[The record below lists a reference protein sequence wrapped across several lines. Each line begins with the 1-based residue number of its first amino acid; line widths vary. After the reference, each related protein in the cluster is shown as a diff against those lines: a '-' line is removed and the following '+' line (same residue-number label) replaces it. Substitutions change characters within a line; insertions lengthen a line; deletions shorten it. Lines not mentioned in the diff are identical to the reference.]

1 VREGQGR
8 WETVTPSQFP
18 HEREALEHVRRLLPD
33 AEPYRAWSNFT
44 FTATTGHIRE
54 VDLLVVARGG
64 VYLIEIKSLVGR
76 LTASGS
82 NWTQHRDSGDTR
94 IFDNPLHLA
103 NQKSKELRSLLE
115 NAGRASR
122 TRTRI
127 PFIQPVVFL
136 SNPTLRVELPDHQLH
151 WVFGP
156 ERGTP
161 GGATDQSASNRSS
174 GSSGR
179 GGRGG
184 MTLPPIWSG
193 LLDAPLRDERQRV
206 TPELSKALARLL
218 PAAGIARSRRH
229 QRVGSWQLEFP
240 AFDSGP
246 TWQDYHAA
254 HVQVASER
262 RRVRIYLVERAAG
275 EAERAEREAAARREF
290 LVLHGINH
298 PGIVQVD
305 GLESHEAGPALIF
318 RHRPDEMRLD
328 HYLDRYGDRLDAGTR
343 LSMIRQLVETVDYAH
358 GRHLYHRA
366 LAARSVLV
374 VPSRGRGGRAAG
386 GNGDGTGGQGWF
398 APKLMISDWQAAAR
412 DTGSGTGALTSTA
425 TGALTRTSRELAV
438 EPAARFLPHLE
449 LAAASYL
456 APEIGA
462 PYPDPVGIDVFGLG
476 ALAYLI
482 LTGQPPADGPNALK
496 ARLEQSGG
504 LQPAEVVDS
513 LSETAN
519 ELVAQATRPLPDDR
533 FASVGELLDWLLLVE
548 DEFTRPDVPVALL
561 GDGAAGDGPPT
572 DPSTPEQAGPEPE
585 PEPEPDPLEAQ
596 RGDLVG
602 GEWRIRERLGT
613 GSTSR
618 AFLTHN
624 EKTSRDEVLK
634 VALSDERAARLEHEA
649 SVLGR
654 LNDSRVIRLA
664 RPDTLVVGGR
674 TVLVLDHAG
683 EQTVARRLREGR
695 LSVDELETYS
705 DYLFGAVDYLD
716 GEGVA
721 HRDLKPD
728 NIVIRRRPNRTYQ
741 LVLIDF
747 SLANISVRDTTAGT
761 PRYLDPFLGAGTRTT
776 YDDHAERYALAVTLH
791 EMASGELPLWG
802 NGAAG
807 ERFTEGP
814 PAVVT
819 EAFDPA
825 IRAGLTSFF
834 LRALD
839 REATRRFASLKD
851 MRDAWQAVFRAADS
865 TPPTPTVH
873 PSGDGRPSP
882 GMLGPHP
889 AGPAGAA
896 DEKAAQQAR
905 DQAAAAATA
914 DTPLEAAG
922 LSPRAVSAAHRLNAT
937 TVGELLALGSKEIIS
952 LPGTGA
958 KTRQELQSRIRLW
971 RRALAGPPA
980 GTTSADTPD
989 RPTPDGRQPADA
1001 TAMTTTAVPAVQD
1014 YARMPVED
1022 LADRLLPRV
1031 LSGGRGDTEREAT
1044 RLLLGLPDASG
1055 ALPDVPLWA
1064 PQQQIAERVGVTSG
1078 RIAQVLTA
1086 RRRAW
1091 RADDA
1096 VRSVHDE
1103 LVEILGDAGRVMGF
1117 DELVTAVLARHGSS
1131 PRRSR
1136 PERHALAAAAV
1147 RAALETVDLDS
1158 EPRLARRRF
1167 YERTLVA
1174 LEAAD
1179 DDGPLTPAAP
1189 ALFAYAIALGRT
1201 ADRLARAEELP
1212 APATVLRELAAVR
1225 AVPAA
1230 GSADDADDAGLADG
1244 GTPAAVDGLAG
1255 LPPLEAQRLVRLAAA
1270 ASRTAA
1276 ANARLEIYPRDLD
1289 LVRTLR
1295 LAQAGVLPTRPAAVP
1310 PRPGGGPDERPDR
1323 PLLDV
1328 ATIHE
1333 RVRNRFPGLT
1343 TELPTHPALDGPLA
1357 AAGFALEWDAAR
1369 DGYVPP
1375 HGLLSSTGIGSTG
1388 SGSRATPVVRQPTD
1402 LGSKPVRTVFDSPDR
1417 AAAALAEQRL
1427 AAAVEAGG
1435 FRALTVRR
1443 NHYLAARAELARPH
1457 RFAAEPV
1464 DVAAV
1469 FLDAL
1474 HAEVDP
1480 RLKPTWATILR
1491 ADAAEPGS
1499 RAAGNLAEYVRT
1511 AWERAAPLLAELVD
1525 APASRTDPDGA
1536 GPDGVGSGHAGAGR
1550 TEPGHAEPGRI
1561 RPGGWPAPLLLHDAG
1576 VFGRYGG
1583 RGLDVL
1589 FALAERARDG
1599 GRPLWV
1605 LCPTTEPTRPPRLGG
1620 ALVQLVT
1627 ESEWIALPDAWVT
1640 NRHRSADEHTGLTDK
1655 AS

>member
-1 VREGQGR
+1 MRDGQGR

-18 HEREALEHVRRLLPD
+18 HEREALEHVRLLLPD

-82 NWTQHRDSGDTR
+82 NWTQHRDSGNTR

-122 TRTRI
+122 TKI
-127 PFIQPVVFL
+127 PFIQPAVFL
-136 SNPTLRVELPDHQLH
+136 SNPTLRVEFDDHQLH

-156 ERGTP
+156 ERGAP
-161 GGATDQSASNRSS
+161 GGAASGNTGKS
-174 GSSGR
+174 GSGGSR
-179 GGRGG
+179 GGV
-184 MTLPPIWSG
+184 MLPSIWSG

-206 TPELSKALARLL
+206 TPGLSKALAKLL

-254 HVQVASER
+254 HTQVASER

-275 EAERAEREAAARREF
+275 EAERANREAVARREF
-290 LVLHGINH
+290 LVLHGIDH
-298 PGIVQVD
+298 SGIVQVD

-343 LSMIRQLVETVDYAH
+343 LLMIRQLAEAVAYAH
-358 GRHLYHRA
+358 GRHLYHRT

-374 VPSRGRGGRAAG
+374 VPSGSR
-386 GNGDGTGGQGWF
+386 GGQGWL
-398 APKLMISDWQAAAR
+398 APRLMISDWQAAAR
-412 DTGSGTGALTSTA
+412 DAGSGTGTLTT
-425 TGALTRTSRELAV
+425 TSRELAV

-449 LAAASYL
+449 LAAAGYL

-462 PYPDPVGIDVFGLG
+462 PNPDPVGIDVFGLG

-482 LTGQPPADGPNALK
+482 LTGRPPADSPNALK
-496 ARLEQSGG
+496 ARLEQAGG
-504 LQPAEVVDS
+504 LHPAEVVDS
-513 LSETAN
+513 LSEAAN
-519 ELVAQATRPLPDDR
+519 DVVAQATCPLPDNR
-533 FASVGELLDWLLLVE
+533 YASVGELLDWLLLAE
-548 DEFTRPDVPVALL
+548 NELTPPDVPAATPGDGTAGDGSTGGDGSA
-561 GDGAAGDGPPT
+561 GDGAVGGPPT
-572 DPSTPEQAGPEPE
+572 DPPAAQRDEQVPET
-585 PEPEPDPLEAQ
+585 DPLEAQ

-618 AFLTHN
+618 AFLAHN
-624 EKTSRDEVLK
+624 DKTNRDEVLK
-634 VALSDERAARLEHEA
+634 IALSDERAARLEHEA

-674 TVLVLDHAG
+674 AVLVLDHAG
-683 EQTVARRLREGR
+683 EQTVARKLREGR

-747 SLANISVRDTTAGT
+747 SLANISVRDTAAGT

-802 NGAAG
+802 DGSAEA
-807 ERFTEGP
+807 RFTAGP
-814 PAVVT
+814 PTVAT

-825 IRAGLTSFF
+825 IRSGLASFF
-834 LRALD
+834 PRALNRD
-839 REATRRFASLKD
+839 AARRFASLKD

-865 TPPTPTVH
+865 TPPTPSIH
-873 PSGDGRPSP
+873 PTPNI
-882 GMLGPHP
+882 HP
-889 AGPAGAA
+889 AGTRPAGAA
-896 DEKAAQQAR
+896 GAAADERAAQQAR
-905 DQAAAAATA
+905 DLAAVAAAA

-922 LSPRAVSAAHRLNAT
+922 LSPRAVSAAHRLNVT
-937 TVGELLALGSKEIIS
+937 TVGVLLTLGSKEIIS

-958 KTRQELQSRIRLW
+958 KTRQELQSRIRQW
-971 RRALAGPPA
+971 RRALAAASAAAVPVGTPAQPTPA
-980 GTTSADTPD
+980 GQQSADAPSVM
-989 RPTPDGRQPADA
+989 
-1001 TAMTTTAVPAVQD
+1001 AMAMAVD
-1014 YARMPVED
+1014 YARMPVEA
-1022 LADRLLPRV
+1022 LADRLLPHA
-1031 LSGGRGDTEREAT
+1031 LSGGRNATEREAT
-1044 RLLLGLPDASG
+1044 RLLLGLPDAAG
-1055 ALPDVPLWA
+1055 ALPDLPLWA
-1064 PQQQIAERVGVTSG
+1064 PQQQVAERVGVTSG

-1091 RADDA
+1091 HADDA
-1096 VRSVHDE
+1096 VRSVRDE

-1117 DELVTAVLARHGSS
+1117 DELATAVLARHGSQRS
-1131 PRRSR
+1131 PA
-1136 PERHALAAAAV
+1136 ERHALAAAVV

-1158 EPRLARRRF
+1158 EPCLARRRF
-1167 YERTLVA
+1167 YDRTLVA
-1174 LEAAD
+1174 LEAAE

-1189 ALFAYAIALGRT
+1189 ALFAYAIALGKA

-1225 AVPAA
+1225 TGPAA
-1230 GSADDADDAGLADG
+1230 GDAYDEGLADG
-1244 GTPAAVDGLAG
+1244 GTGSAGVGAADGLAG
-1255 LPPLEAQRLVRLAAA
+1255 LAGLATLDQQRLVRLAAA

-1276 ANARLEIYPRDLD
+1276 TNARLEIYPRDLD
-1289 LVRTLR
+1289 LVRALR
-1295 LAQAGVLPTRPAAVP
+1295 LAQAGVPVP
-1310 PRPGGGPDERPDR
+1310 PQPGGPDERPDR
-1323 PLLDV
+1323 PLADV
-1328 ATIHE
+1328 ATIRE
-1333 RVRNRFPGLT
+1333 RVQNRFPGLA
-1343 TELPTHPALDGPLA
+1343 TELPAHPALDAPLA
-1357 AAGFALEWDAAR
+1357 AAGFILEWNAAR

-1375 HGLLSSTGIGSTG
+1375 HGLLSSTGL
-1388 SGSRATPVVRQPTD
+1388 GSRATPVVRQATG
-1402 LGSKPVRTVFDSPDR
+1402 LGSRPARTVFDSPDR

-1427 AAAVEAGG
+1427 TAAAEAGG

-1443 NHYLAARAELARPH
+1443 NHYLAARAELTRPH

-1480 RLKPTWATILR
+1480 RPRPTWATILR

-1511 AWERAAPLLAELVD
+1511 AWNRAAPQLTALVD
-1525 APASRTDPDGA
+1525 APADRDAPADPADRTG
-1536 GPDGVGSGHAGAGR
+1536 
-1550 TEPGHAEPGRI
+1550 
-1561 RPGGWPAPLLLHDAG
+1561 PGGRPAPLLLHDAG
-1576 VFGRYGG
+1576 VFGRYDG

-1589 FALAERARDG
+1589 FALAERARAD
-1599 GRPLWV
+1599 GRPVWV
-1605 LCPTTEPTRPPRLGG
+1605 LCPTTEPTRPPRLDG
-1620 ALVQLVT
+1620 ALVQLIT
-1627 ESEWIALPDAWVT
+1627 ESEIA
-1640 NRHRSADEHTGLTDK
+1640 GL

>member
-1 VREGQGR
+1 MREEQGR
-8 WETVTPSQFP
+8 WVTVTPSQFP
-18 HEREALEHVRRLLPD
+18 HEREALEHVRLLLPD

-44 FTATTGHIRE
+44 FTAATGHIRE

-82 NWTQHRDSGDTR
+82 NWTQHRASGSTR
-94 IFDNPLHLA
+94 IFDNPLYLA
-103 NQKSKELRSLLE
+103 NQKSKELRSRLQ
-115 NAGRASR
+115 NAGSASR
-122 TRTRI
+122 TKI
-127 PFIQPVVFL
+127 PFIQPAVFL
-136 SNPTLRVELPDHQLH
+136 SNPTLRVELPDHQLP

-156 ERGTP
+156 ERDTP
-161 GGATDQSASNRSS
+161 GRTA
-174 GSSGR
+174 
-179 GGRGG
+179 
-184 MTLPPIWSG
+184 LPSIWSG
-193 LLDAPLRDERQRV
+193 LLDAPLRDEKQRI
-206 TPELSKALARLL
+206 TPALSKELAKLL
-218 PAAGIARSRRH
+218 PAVGIDRSRRH
-229 QRVGSWQLEFP
+229 QQVGSWQLEFP

-246 TWQDYHAA
+246 TWQDHHAA
-254 HVQVASER
+254 HTQVASER

-275 EAERAEREAAARREF
+275 EAERASREAVARREF

-305 GLESHEAGPALIF
+305 GLENHEAGPALIF

-328 HYLDRYGDRLDAGTR
+328 HYLDQYGDRLDAGTR
-343 LSMIRQLVETVDYAH
+343 LAMIRELAETVAYAH

-374 VPSRGRGGRAAG
+374 VPRAGRGWLSPR
-386 GNGDGTGGQGWF
+386 
-398 APKLMISDWQAAAR
+398 LMISDWQAAAR
-412 DTGSGTGALTSTA
+412 DAGSGSGAPTSGLTT
-425 TGALTRTSRELAV
+425 TSRALAV
-438 EPAARFLPHLE
+438 EPAARLLPHLE
-449 LAAASYL
+449 LATAGYL

-482 LTGQPPADGPNALK
+482 LTGQPPADSPNALK

-504 LQPAEVVDS
+504 LYPAEVVDS
-513 LSETAN
+513 LSEAAN
-519 ELVAQATRPLPDDR
+519 ELVADATRPLPEKR
-533 FASVGELLDWLLLVE
+533 FESVRELLDWLLEVE
-548 DEFTRPDVPVALL
+548 KELTRQDVPAATP
-561 GDGAAGDGPPT
+561 GDSGARDGEGGPA
-572 DPSTPEQAGPEPE
+572 DPSATGPSATEQAEREPE
-585 PEPEPDPLEAQ
+585 ADPLDAQ

-618 AFLTHN
+618 AFLAHN
-624 EKTSRDEVLK
+624 EKTNRDEVLK
-634 VALSDERAARLEHEA
+634 VALSDERAARLGHEA
-649 SVLGR
+649 SVLGQ

-683 EQTVARRLREGR
+683 EQTVARKLREGR

-716 GEGVA
+716 GEGVV

-747 SLANISVRDTTAGT
+747 SLANISVRDIGAGT
-761 PRYLDPFLGAGTRTT
+761 PRYLDPFLGAGTRTA

-791 EMASGELPLWG
+791 EMASGELPRWG
-802 NGAAG
+802 NGG
-807 ERFTEGP
+807 SDEWFTEGP
-814 PAVVT
+814 PKLAT

-825 IRAGLTSFF
+825 IRSGLTSFF

-839 REATRRFASLKD
+839 RDAGRRFASLKD

-865 TPPTPTVH
+865 TPPAPSIHPTPD
-873 PSGDGRPSP
+873 SRPATGGQP
-882 GMLGPHP
+882 VT
-889 AGPAGAA
+889 AGPAGPRPDSPAGA
-896 DEKAAQQAR
+896 VDEAAAQRAR
-905 DQAAAAATA
+905 DLAAAAATA

-937 TVGELLALGSKEIIS
+937 TVGELLALGSKEIIG

-958 KTRQELQSRIRLW
+958 KTRQELQSRIRQW
-971 RRALAGPPA
+971 RRALAAAPAAALAAPAVMPAEPAPA
-980 GTTSADTPD
+980 GQQAD
-989 RPTPDGRQPADA
+989 GAA
-1001 TAMTTTAVPAVQD
+1001 AD
-1014 YARMPVED
+1014 YARMPVEVI
-1022 LADRLLPRV
+1022 AGRLLPRA
-1031 LSGGRGDTEREAT
+1031 LSGGRRAAERGAAERGAADRGATDRGATERNATEREAT
-1044 RLLLGLPDASG
+1044 RLLLGLPDAAG
-1055 ALPDVPLWA
+1055 ALPDVLLWA
-1064 PQQQIAERVGVTSG
+1064 PQQQIAERVGVTAG

-1091 RADDA
+1091 HADGA

-1103 LVEILGDAGRVMGF
+1103 LVEILGDAGRVLGF
-1117 DELVTAVLARHGSS
+1117 DELVTAVLARRGSDG
-1131 PRRSR
+1131 RRS
-1136 PERHALAAAAV
+1136 PAERRAFAGAAV

-1158 EPRLARRRF
+1158 EPRLARRKY

-1174 LEAAD
+1174 LEAVE

-1189 ALFAYAIALGRT
+1189 ALFDYAIALGKA

-1225 AVPAA
+1225 SAPTATAA
-1230 GSADDADDAGLADG
+1230 DADAEGPADAGAE
-1244 GTPAAVDGLAG
+1244 PATAATVDGLAG
-1255 LPPLEAQRLVRLAAA
+1255 LPALDQQRLVRLAAA
-1270 ASRTAA
+1270 GSRTAA

-1289 LVRTLR
+1289 LVRALR
-1295 LAQAGVLPTRPAAVP
+1295 LAQAGVLPALPTAVP
-1310 PRPGGGPDERPDR
+1310 GPLGGTDERPDR
-1323 PLLDV
+1323 PLLEIP
-1328 ATIHE
+1328 AIHE
-1333 RVRNRFPGLT
+1333 RVQTRFPGLA
-1343 TELPTHPALDGPLA
+1343 TELPTHPALDRALT
-1357 AAGFALEWDAAR
+1357 AAGFPLEWDAAR
-1369 DGYVPP
+1369 EGYVPP
-1375 HGLLSSTGIGSTG
+1375 HGLLSSTGL
-1388 SGSRATPVVRQPTD
+1388 GSRATPVVRRPTG
-1402 LGSKPVRTVFDSPDR
+1402 LSGPSARTVFDRPDQ

-1427 AAAVEAGG
+1427 DAAAEAGG

-1443 NHYLAARAELARPH
+1443 NHYLAARAELTRPH

-1480 RLKPTWATILR
+1480 RPRPTWATILR

-1499 RAAGNLAEYVRT
+1499 RAATNLAEYVRA
-1511 AWERAAPLLAELVD
+1511 AWDRAAPRLADLVD
-1525 APASRTDPDGA
+1525 A
-1536 GPDGVGSGHAGAGR
+1536 HAGR
-1550 TEPGHAEPGRI
+1550 TGGTAAPAGRADEPGAR
-1561 RPGGWPAPLLLHDAG
+1561 PAPLLLHDAG
-1576 VFGRYGG
+1576 VFGRYDG

-1589 FALAERARDG
+1589 FALAERARAG
-1599 GRPLWV
+1599 GRPVWV
-1605 LCPTTEPTRPPRLGG
+1605 LCPTTEPTRPPRLDG

-1627 ESEWIALPDAWVT
+1627 ESEWVALPDAWVT
-1640 NRHRSADEHTGLTDK
+1640 NRHRAADGETGTAGK

>member
-1 VREGQGR
+1 MREEQGR
-8 WETVTPSQFP
+8 WVTVTPSQFP
-18 HEREALEHVRRLLPD
+18 HEREALEHVRLLLPD

-44 FTATTGHIRE
+44 FTAATGHIRE

-82 NWTQHRDSGDTR
+82 NWTQHRASGSTR
-94 IFDNPLHLA
+94 IFDNPLYLA
-103 NQKSKELRSLLE
+103 NQKSKELRSRLQ
-115 NAGRASR
+115 NAGGASR
-122 TRTRI
+122 TKI
-127 PFIQPVVFL
+127 PFIQPAVFL
-136 SNPTLRVELPDHQLH
+136 SNPTLRVELPDHQLP

-156 ERGTP
+156 ERDTP
-161 GGATDQSASNRSS
+161 GRTA
-174 GSSGR
+174 
-179 GGRGG
+179 
-184 MTLPPIWSG
+184 LPSIWSG
-193 LLDAPLRDERQRV
+193 LLDAPLRDEKQRI
-206 TPELSKALARLL
+206 TPALSKELAKLL
-218 PAAGIARSRRH
+218 PAVGIARSRRH
-229 QRVGSWQLEFP
+229 QQVGSWQLEFP

-246 TWQDYHAA
+246 TWQDHHAA
-254 HVQVASER
+254 HTQVASER

-275 EAERAEREAAARREF
+275 EAERASREAVARREF

-305 GLESHEAGPALIF
+305 GLENHEAGPALIF

-328 HYLDRYGDRLDAGTR
+328 HYLDQYGDCLDAGTR
-343 LSMIRQLVETVDYAH
+343 LAMIRELAETVAYAH

-374 VPSRGRGGRAAG
+374 VPRAGRGWLSPR
-386 GNGDGTGGQGWF
+386 
-398 APKLMISDWQAAAR
+398 LMISDWQAAAR
-412 DTGSGTGALTSTA
+412 DAGSGSGAPTSGLTT
-425 TGALTRTSRELAV
+425 TSRALAV
-438 EPAARFLPHLE
+438 EPAARLLPHLE
-449 LAAASYL
+449 LATAGYL

-482 LTGQPPADGPNALK
+482 LTGQPPADSPNALK

-504 LQPAEVVDS
+504 LYPAEVVDS
-513 LSETAN
+513 LSEAAN
-519 ELVAQATRPLPDDR
+519 ELVADATRPLPEKR
-533 FASVGELLDWLLLVE
+533 FESVRELLDWLLEVE
-548 DEFTRPDVPVALL
+548 KELTRQDVPAATP
-561 GDGAAGDGPPT
+561 GDSGVRDGEGGPA
-572 DPSTPEQAGPEPE
+572 DPSATGPSATEQAEREPE
-585 PEPEPDPLEAQ
+585 ADPLDAQ

-618 AFLTHN
+618 AFLAHN
-624 EKTSRDEVLK
+624 EKTNRDEVLK
-634 VALSDERAARLEHEA
+634 VALSDERAGRLGHEA
-649 SVLGR
+649 SVLGQ

-683 EQTVARRLREGR
+683 EQTVARKLREGR

-716 GEGVA
+716 GEGVV

-747 SLANISVRDTTAGT
+747 SLANISVRDVGAGT
-761 PRYLDPFLGAGTRTT
+761 PRYLDPFLGAGTRTA

-802 NGAAG
+802 NGGADA
-807 ERFTEGP
+807 RFAEGP
-814 PAVVT
+814 PKLAT

-825 IRAGLTSFF
+825 IRSGLTSFF

-839 REATRRFASLKD
+839 RDAGRRFASLKD

-865 TPPTPTVH
+865 TPPAPSIHPTADGQPTPDSH
-873 PSGDGRPSP
+873 PATGGRPATS
-882 GMLGPHP
+882 
-889 AGPAGAA
+889 GPAGLRPVSPAGA
-896 DEKAAQQAR
+896 VDEEAAQRAR
-905 DQAAAAATA
+905 GLAAAAATA

-937 TVGELLALGSKEIIS
+937 TVGELLALGSKEIIG

-958 KTRQELQSRIRLW
+958 KTRQELQSRIRQW
-971 RRALAGPPA
+971 RRALAAAPTAALATPAVMPAQPPA
-980 GTTSADTPD
+980 GQ
-989 RPTPDGRQPADA
+989 REDGAPAA
-1001 TAMTTTAVPAVQD
+1001 AEPD
-1014 YARMPVED
+1014 YARMPVEVI
-1022 LADRLLPRV
+1022 AGRLLPRA
-1031 LSGGRGDTEREAT
+1031 LAGGRRAADRGAVDRGATERNATEREAT
-1044 RLLLGLPDASG
+1044 RLLLGLPDAAG
-1055 ALPDVPLWA
+1055 TLPDVPLWA
-1064 PQQQIAERVGVTSG
+1064 PQQQIAERVGVTAG

-1091 RADDA
+1091 HADGA

-1103 LVEILGDAGRVMGF
+1103 LVEILADAGRVLGF
-1117 DELVTAVLARHGSS
+1117 DELVTAVLARHGSARPS
-1131 PRRSR
+1131 PAERR
-1136 PERHALAAAAV
+1136 ALAGAAV

-1158 EPRLARRRF
+1158 EPRLARRKY

-1174 LEAAD
+1174 LEAAE

-1189 ALFAYAIALGRT
+1189 ALFDYAIALGKA

-1225 AVPAA
+1225 
-1230 GSADDADDAGLADG
+1230 SAPTVADADADAEGLADA
-1244 GTPAAVDGLAG
+1244 GTGPATAATVDGLAG
-1255 LPPLEAQRLVRLAAA
+1255 LPALDQQRLVRLAAA
-1270 ASRTAA
+1270 GSRTAA

-1289 LVRTLR
+1289 LVRALR
-1295 LAQAGVLPTRPAAVP
+1295 LAQAGVLPTRPATAP
-1310 PRPGGGPDERPDR
+1310 PRPGAGIDERPDR
-1323 PLLDV
+1323 PLLEIP
-1328 ATIHE
+1328 AIHE
-1333 RVRNRFPGLT
+1333 RVQNRFPGLA
-1343 TELPTHPALDGPLA
+1343 TELATHPALDRALT
-1357 AAGFALEWDAAR
+1357 AAGFPLEWDAAR
-1369 DGYVPP
+1369 EGYVPP
-1375 HGLLSSTGIGSTG
+1375 HGLLSSTGL
-1388 SGSRATPVVRQPTD
+1388 GSRATPVVRQPTG
-1402 LGSKPVRTVFDSPDR
+1402 LSGPSARTVFDRPDQ

-1427 AAAVEAGG
+1427 TAAAAEAGG

-1443 NHYLAARAELARPH
+1443 NHYLAARAELTRPH

-1480 RLKPTWATILR
+1480 RPRPTWATILR

-1499 RAAGNLAEYVRT
+1499 RAATNLAEYVRT
-1511 AWERAAPLLAELVD
+1511 AWERAAPQLAALVAAHAD
-1525 APASRTDPDGA
+1525 SARPD
-1536 GPDGVGSGHAGAGR
+1536 DR
-1550 TEPGHAEPGRI
+1550 
-1561 RPGGWPAPLLLHDAG
+1561 PAPLLLHDAG
-1576 VFGRYGG
+1576 VFGRYDG

-1589 FALAERARDG
+1589 FALAERARAG
-1599 GRPLWV
+1599 GRPVWV
-1605 LCPTTEPTRPPRLGG
+1605 LCPTTEPTRPPRLDG

-1627 ESEWIALPDAWVT
+1627 ESEWVALPDAWVT
-1640 NRHRSADEHTGLTDK
+1640 NRHRAADEETGAAGK

>member
-1 VREGQGR
+1 MRDGQGR

-18 HEREALEHVRRLLPD
+18 HEREALEHVRLLLPD

-82 NWTQHRDSGDTR
+82 NWTQHRDSGNTR

-122 TRTRI
+122 TKI
-127 PFIQPVVFL
+127 PFIQPAVFL
-136 SNPTLRVELPDHQLH
+136 SNPTLRVEFDDHQLH

-156 ERGTP
+156 ERGAP
-161 GGATDQSASNRSS
+161 GGAASGNTGKS
-174 GSSGR
+174 GSG

-184 MTLPPIWSG
+184 VMLPSIWSG
-193 LLDAPLRDERQRV
+193 LLDTPLRDERQRV
-206 TPELSKALARLL
+206 TPGLSKALAKLL

-254 HVQVASER
+254 HTQVASER

-275 EAERAEREAAARREF
+275 EAERANREAVARREF

-305 GLESHEAGPALIF
+305 GLEGHEAGPALIF

-343 LSMIRQLVETVDYAH
+343 LHMIRQLAEAVAYAH

-374 VPSRGRGGRAAG
+374 VPSGGRGRRAG
-386 GNGDGTGGQGWF
+386 GNGGGAGNGAGGQGWL

-412 DTGSGTGALTSTA
+412 DAGSGTGTGTLTNAMT
-425 TGALTRTSRELAV
+425 TRSLELAV

-449 LAAASYL
+449 LAAAGYL

-482 LTGQPPADGPNALK
+482 LTGQPPADSPNALK
-496 ARLEQSGG
+496 ARLEQAGG
-504 LQPAEVVDS
+504 LHPAEVVDS
-513 LSETAN
+513 LSEAAN
-519 ELVAQATRPLPDDR
+519 DVVAQATCPLPDNR
-533 FASVGELLDWLLLVE
+533 YASVGELLDWLLLAE
-548 DEFTRPDVPVALL
+548 NELTPPDVPAATPGDSSA
-561 GDGAAGDGPPT
+561 GDGAAGGPPT
-572 DPSTPEQAGPEPE
+572 DPPAAQRDEQVPET
-585 PEPEPDPLEAQ
+585 DPLEAQ

-618 AFLTHN
+618 AFLARN
-624 EKTSRDEVLK
+624 EKTNRDEVLK

-664 RPDTLVVGGR
+664 RPDTLVIGGR

-683 EQTVARRLREGR
+683 EQTVARKLREGR

-747 SLANISVRDTTAGT
+747 SLANISVRDTAAGT
-761 PRYLDPFLGAGTRTT
+761 PRYLDPFLGAGTRAT

-802 NGAAG
+802 DGSTG

-814 PAVVT
+814 PTVAT

-825 IRAGLTSFF
+825 IRSGLASFF
-834 LRALD
+834 PRALD
-839 REATRRFASLKD
+839 RDAARRFASLKD

-865 TPPTPTVH
+865 TPPTP
-873 PSGDGRPSP
+873 SI
-882 GMLGPHP
+882 HP
-889 AGPAGAA
+889 AGTRPAGAA
-896 DEKAAQQAR
+896 GAAAGERAAQQAR
-905 DQAAAAATA
+905 DLAAATAAA

-922 LSPRAVSAAHRLNAT
+922 LSPRAVSAAHRLNVT
-937 TVGELLALGSKEIIS
+937 TVGVLLTLGSKEIIS

-958 KTRQELQSRIRLW
+958 KTRQELQSRIRQW
-971 RRALAGPPA
+971 RRALAAASADAASADAVPA
-980 GTTSADTPD
+980 GTPAQ
-989 RPTPDGRQPADA
+989 PTPAGQQPADA
-1001 TAMTTTAVPAVQD
+1001 PSVMAMD
-1014 YARMPVED
+1014 YARMPVEA
-1022 LADRLLPRV
+1022 LADRLLPHA
-1031 LSGGRGDTEREAT
+1031 LSGGRNATEREAT
-1044 RLLLGLPDASG
+1044 RLLLGLPDAAG
-1055 ALPDVPLWA
+1055 ALPDVAPWA
-1064 PQQQIAERVGVTSG
+1064 PQQQVAERVGVTSG

-1091 RADDA
+1091 HADDA
-1096 VRSVHDE
+1096 VRSVRDE

-1117 DELVTAVLARHGSS
+1117 DELATAVLARHGSQRS
-1131 PRRSR
+1131 PA
-1136 PERHALAAAAV
+1136 ERHALAAAAV

-1158 EPRLARRRF
+1158 EPCLARRRF
-1167 YERTLVA
+1167 YDRTLVA
-1174 LEAAD
+1174 LEAAE

-1189 ALFAYAIALGRT
+1189 ALFAYAIALGKA

-1225 AVPAA
+1225 TGPAA
-1230 GSADDADDAGLADG
+1230 GDADDEGLADG
-1244 GTPAAVDGLAG
+1244 GTGSAAVGAADGLAG
-1255 LPPLEAQRLVRLAAA
+1255 LAGLPTLDQQRLVRLAAA

-1276 ANARLEIYPRDLD
+1276 TNARLEIYPRDLD
-1289 LVRTLR
+1289 LVRALR
-1295 LAQAGVLPTRPAAVP
+1295 LTQAGVPVP
-1310 PRPGGGPDERPDR
+1310 PQPGGPDEPPDR
-1323 PLLDV
+1323 PLVDV
-1328 ATIHE
+1328 ATIRE
-1333 RVRNRFPGLT
+1333 RVQNRFPGLA
-1343 TELPTHPALDGPLA
+1343 TELPAHPALDAPLA
-1357 AAGFALEWDAAR
+1357 AAGFILEWNAAR

-1375 HGLLSSTGIGSTG
+1375 HGLLSSTGL
-1388 SGSRATPVVRQPTD
+1388 GSRATPVVRQATG
-1402 LGSKPVRTVFDSPDR
+1402 LGSRPARTVFDSPDR

-1427 AAAVEAGG
+1427 TAAAEAGG

-1443 NHYLAARAELARPH
+1443 NHYLAARAELTRPH

-1480 RLKPTWATILR
+1480 RPRPTWATILR

-1511 AWERAAPLLAELVD
+1511 AWSRAAPQLTALID
-1525 APASRTDPDGA
+1525 APANRNAPADRNDPADPADHA
-1536 GPDGVGSGHAGAGR
+1536 GPGR
-1550 TEPGHAEPGRI
+1550 R
-1561 RPGGWPAPLLLHDAG
+1561 PAPLLLHDAG
-1576 VFGRYGG
+1576 VFGRYDG

-1589 FALAERARDG
+1589 FALAERARAG
-1599 GRPLWV
+1599 GRPVWV
-1605 LCPTTEPTRPPRLGG
+1605 LCPTTEPTRPPRLDG
-1620 ALVQLVT
+1620 ALVQLIT
-1627 ESEWIALPDAWVT
+1627 ESEWVALPDAWVT
-1640 NRHRSADEHTGLTDK
+1640 NRHRAAGEDTGLAGI

>member
-1 VREGQGR
+1 M
-8 WETVTPSQFP
+8 TVTPSQFP
-18 HEREALEHVRRLLPD
+18 HEREALEHVRLLLPD

-44 FTATTGHIRE
+44 FTAATGHIRE

-76 LTASGS
+76 LSASGS
-82 NWTQHRDSGDTR
+82 SWLQHRASGSPR

-103 NQKSKELRSLLE
+103 NQKSKELRSLLQ
-115 NAGRASR
+115 NAGGASR
-122 TRTRI
+122 TKI
-127 PFIQPVVFL
+127 PFIQPAVFL

-156 ERGTP
+156 ERGNH
-161 GGATDQSASNRSS
+161 GGPA
-174 GSSGR
+174 
-179 GGRGG
+179 
-184 MTLPPIWSG
+184 LPSIWSG
-193 LLDAPLRDERQRV
+193 LLDAPLRDEKQRI
-206 TPELSKALARLL
+206 TPDLSKALAKLL
-218 PAAGIARSRRH
+218 PAVGIARSRRH
-229 QRVGSWQLEFP
+229 QQVGSWQLEFP

-246 TWQDYHAA
+246 TWQDHHAA
-254 HVQVASER
+254 HAQVASEQ

-275 EAERAEREAAARREF
+275 EAERASREAVARREF

-305 GLESHEAGPALIF
+305 GLENHEAGPALIF

-328 HYLDRYGDRLDAGTR
+328 HYLDQYGDHLDAGTR
-343 LSMIRQLVETVDYAH
+343 LGMIRELAETVAYAH

-374 VPSRGRGGRAAG
+374 VPRAGRGWLSPR
-386 GNGDGTGGQGWF
+386 
-398 APKLMISDWQAAAR
+398 LMISDWQAAAR
-412 DTGSGTGALTSTA
+412 DAGSGSGGVPTSGLTT
-425 TGALTRTSRELAV
+425 TSRALAV
-438 EPAARFLPHLE
+438 EPAARLLPHLE
-449 LAAASYL
+449 LATGGYL

-482 LTGQPPADGPNALK
+482 LTGQPPADSPNALK

-504 LQPAEVVDS
+504 LYPAEVVDS

-519 ELVAQATRPLPDDR
+519 ELVAGATHPLPEKR
-533 FASVGELLDWLLLVE
+533 FDSVRELLDWVQEVE
-548 DEFTRPDVPVALL
+548 DEFTRPDVPTATPG
-561 GDGAAGDGPPT
+561 GDGGTGGANGTPAN
-572 DPSTPEQAGPEPE
+572 PSATEQPEREPAEPE
-585 PEPEPDPLEAQ
+585 PARDTAGRDTAGQEPEADPLEAQ

-618 AFLTHN
+618 AFLAHN
-624 EKTSRDEVLK
+624 EKTNRDEVLK
-634 VALSDERAARLEHEA
+634 IALSDERAGRLGHEA
-649 SVLGR
+649 SVLGQ

-683 EQTVARRLREGR
+683 EQTVARKLREGR

-716 GEGVA
+716 GEGVV

-747 SLANISVRDTTAGT
+747 SLANISVRDIGAGT
-761 PRYLDPFLGAGTRTT
+761 PRYLDPFLGAGTRTA

-802 NGAAG
+802 NGGSDA
-807 ERFTEGP
+807 RFAEGP
-814 PAVVT
+814 PKLAT

-825 IRAGLTSFF
+825 IRSGLTSFF

-839 REATRRFASLKD
+839 RDAGRRFASLKD

-865 TPPTPTVH
+865 TPPAPSIHPTT
-873 PSGDGRPSP
+873 DGQ
-882 GMLGPHP
+882 P
-889 AGPAGAA
+889 ATGGQAATSGPAGLRPVSPAGA
-896 DEKAAQQAR
+896 VDEAAAQRAR
-905 DQAAAAATA
+905 GLAAAAATA

-937 TVGELLALGSKEIIS
+937 TVGELLTLGSKEIIS

-958 KTRQELQSRIRLW
+958 KTRQELQSRIRQW
-971 RRALAGPPA
+971 RRALAAAPAAALATPAVMPAQPTPA
-980 GTTSADTPD
+980 GQREDGASAAAAP
-989 RPTPDGRQPADA
+989 
-1001 TAMTTTAVPAVQD
+1001 D

-1022 LADRLLPRV
+1022 IADRLLPRA
-1031 LSGGRGDTEREAT
+1031 LSGGRRAAERRPAEQGATERNATEREAT
-1044 RLLLGLPDASG
+1044 RLLLGLPDTAG
-1055 ALPDVPLWA
+1055 TLPDVPLWA
-1064 PQQQIAERVGVTSG
+1064 PQQQIAERVGVTAG

-1091 RADDA
+1091 HADGA

-1103 LVEILGDAGRVMGF
+1103 LVEILGDAGRVLGF
-1117 DELVTAVLARHGSS
+1117 DELVTAVLARRGSA
-1131 PRRSR
+1131 RRS
-1136 PERHALAAAAV
+1136 PAERRALTGAAV

-1158 EPRLARRRF
+1158 EPRLARRKF

-1174 LEAAD
+1174 LEAAE

-1189 ALFAYAIALGRT
+1189 ALFDYAIALGKA

-1225 AVPAA
+1225 SAPAVA
-1230 GSADDADDAGLADG
+1230 DADTDAEGLADA
-1244 GTPAAVDGLAG
+1244 GTGPATAATVDGLAG
-1255 LPPLEAQRLVRLAAA
+1255 LPALDQQRLVRLAAA
-1270 ASRTAA
+1270 GSRTAA

-1289 LVRTLR
+1289 LVRALR
-1295 LAQAGVLPTRPAAVP
+1295 LAQAGVLPTRPATAP
-1310 PRPGGGPDERPDR
+1310 PRPGVGIDERPDR
-1323 PLLDV
+1323 PLLEV
-1328 ATIHE
+1328 PVIHE
-1333 RVRNRFPGLT
+1333 RVQNRFPGLA
-1343 TELPTHPALDGPLA
+1343 TELPTHPALDRALT
-1357 AAGFALEWDAAR
+1357 AAGFPLEWDAAR
-1369 DGYVPP
+1369 EGYVPP
-1375 HGLLSSTGIGSTG
+1375 HGLLSSTGL
-1388 SGSRATPVVRQPTD
+1388 GSRATPVVRQPTG
-1402 LGSKPVRTVFDSPDR
+1402 LSGPSARMVFDRPDQ

-1427 AAAVEAGG
+1427 ATAAEAGG

-1443 NHYLAARAELARPH
+1443 NHYLAARAELTRPH

-1464 DVAAV
+1464 DVAAL

-1480 RLKPTWATILR
+1480 RPRPTWATILR

-1499 RAAGNLAEYVRT
+1499 RAATNLAEYVRT
-1511 AWERAAPLLAELVD
+1511 AWERAAPQLAALV
-1525 APASRTDPDGA
+1525 AAHAHSA
-1536 GPDGVGSGHAGAGR
+1536 GPDGR
-1550 TEPGHAEPGRI
+1550 
-1561 RPGGWPAPLLLHDAG
+1561 PAPLLLHDAG
-1576 VFGRYGG
+1576 VFGRYDG

-1589 FALAERARDG
+1589 FALAERARAG
-1599 GRPLWV
+1599 SRPVWV
-1605 LCPTTEPTRPPRLGG
+1605 LCPTTEPTRPPRLDG

-1627 ESEWIALPDAWVT
+1627 ESEWVALPDAWVT
-1640 NRHRSADEHTGLTDK
+1640 NRHRAADEETGAAGK